1 MSIDFLTRKDL
12 ASAYENGEVMNV
24 NGHMLAITAMY
35 QNGSGEWKYDVIVD
49 NEAMPGRYLCHIRT
63 ACGQAERTTKRTSTV
78 VPKSQKA
85 EKTAAN
91 VDRTTTRRYSFKGLS
106 DEQTREMAYQRVDV
120 LREEQK
126 RIEREINLL
135 LTFTREECLEKE
147 RKVLQA
153 RETAANG
160 RKRDLKARAER
171 LQAYIDT
178 YAKRIGDTMLSG
190 QFEKAQILVATQAAR
205 SARAQMLIAELTK

>member
-1 MSIDFLTRKDL
+1 MITGILTRKDL
-12 ASAYENGEVMNV
+12 VSAYENGEEMNV
-24 NGHMLAITAMY
+24 NGHTLSVTDMY
-35 QNGSGEWKYDVIVD
+35 QNSSGEWKYNVIID
-49 NEAMPGRYLCHIRT
+49 KGMMSGRYLCHIRQ
-63 ACGQAERTTKRTSTV
+63 ACGQAERTTKRTPTV

-91 VDRTTTRRYSFKGLS
+91 VDKTITRRYSFKGLS
-106 DEQTREMAYQRVDV
+106 VEDTQKLAYQRVDI

-126 RIEREINLL
+126 RIEREIDLL
-135 LTFTREECLEKE
+135 LTFTREESMEKE
-147 RKVLQA
+147 RKILQA

-178 YAKRIGDTMLSG
+178 YSKRIGDTMLSE

-205 SARAQMLIAELTK
+205 MSRAQMLIAELTK